1 MHPDQPVA
9 SIDIKPIVIN
19 GDKADQLIGL
29 GKLVGQFSDLYFGFS
44 ISVIF
49 IALLADQDQSDFM
62 FIATKGLCIVTL
74 VLFFVKNAVVKKKDV
89 VLKLAI
95 DEAKSKG

>member
-1 MHPDQPVA
+1 MQPNQPVSA
-9 SIDIKPIVIN
+9 MAIKPIVIE
-19 GDKADQLIGL
+19 GEKADQLIGL
-29 GKLVGQFSDLYFGFS
+29 GKLAGQFSDLYFALS

-49 IALLADQDQSDFM
+49 FALLADQEQSNFM
-62 FIATKGLCIVTL
+62 FIATKGLCLITI
-74 VLFFVKNAVVKKKDV
+74 VLFFVKNAVINKKDV